1 MMHGWISS
9 TTLQKRKRRARLMLK
24 IMHWITCMC
33 MKMEEGGLAVCLH
46 HCGFCRRSW
55 RYLIYSLTML
65 PAGKHYKLG
74 KYYVAHKVL
83 NLTTNCIFS
92 HLLLRS
98 WPLVVMWSW
107 SIMIKKRMDLLMVYV
122 SFKPLTWRL
131 DSSIHPFLYILKT
144 LENSFDIDLGNVKS
158 TTHFCVFVIW
168 FPRNCRHWS
177 IFPENFLEKNTVRI
191 PLKSWIVK
199 DNVWDSFQFPL

>member
-1 MMHGWISS
+1 MD
-9 TTLQKRKRRARLMLK
+9 K
-24 IMHWITCMC
+24 IFVMD
-33 MKMEEGGLAVCLH
+33 KKYFVA
-46 HCGFCRRSW
+46 
-55 RYLIYSLTML
+55 
-65 PAGKHYKLG
+65 YKILD
-74 KYYVAHKVL
+74 L
-83 NLTTNCIFS
+83 NIFS

-168 FPRNCRHWS
+168 FPRDCRHWS
-177 IFPENFLEKNTVRI
+177 IFPENFLGKNTVRI

-199 DNVWDSFQFPL
+199 DNVRDSFQFPL

>member
-1 MMHGWISS
+1 
-9 TTLQKRKRRARLMLK
+9 MLK
-24 IMHWITCMC
+24 IVHWIIS
-33 MKMEEGGLAVCLH
+33 MKMEDGSLAVCLH
-46 HCGFCRRSW
+46 QHHFAWYLLLKLKVFIPWLSCLPVNKHC
-55 RYLIYSLTML
+55 I
-65 PAGKHYKLG
+65 LG
-74 KYYVAHKVL
+74 KYFVSHKILDL
-83 NLTTNCIFS
+83 NIFS

-177 IFPENFLEKNTVRI
+177 IYPENFLGKNTVRI

-199 DNVWDSFQFPL
+199 DNVRDSFQFPL

>member
-1 MMHGWISS
+1 MP
-9 TTLQKRKRRARLMLK
+9 K
-24 IMHWITCMC
+24 IM
-33 MKMEEGGLAVCLH
+33 LALNNLH
-46 HCGFCRRSW
+46 EDGRRSPC
-55 RYLIYSLTML
+55 SLATSLRVL
-65 PAGKHYKLG
+65 PPKLKVFNVFG
-74 KYYVAHKVL
+74 KYFVAHRIL
-83 NLTTNCIFS
+83 NLNIFS

-144 LENSFDIDLGNVKS
+144 LENTFDIDLGNVKS

-168 FPRNCRHWS
+168 FPRNWRHWS
-177 IFPENFLEKNTVRI
+177 IFPRKLSRKKYRPNSIKKLNCER
-191 PLKSWIVK
+191 
-199 DNVWDSFQFPL
+199 

>member
-1 MMHGWISS
+1 MDLLNSIAEKEEKSKIDAQNQALNYLHVHEDGRRRPCSLS
-9 TTLQKRKRRARLMLK
+9 TSLWVLPPKLK
-24 IMHWITCMC
+24 VFN
-33 MKMEEGGLAVCLH
+33 L
-46 HCGFCRRSW
+46 F
-55 RYLIYSLTML
+55 LTMS

-168 FPRNCRHWS
+168 FPRNCRHRS